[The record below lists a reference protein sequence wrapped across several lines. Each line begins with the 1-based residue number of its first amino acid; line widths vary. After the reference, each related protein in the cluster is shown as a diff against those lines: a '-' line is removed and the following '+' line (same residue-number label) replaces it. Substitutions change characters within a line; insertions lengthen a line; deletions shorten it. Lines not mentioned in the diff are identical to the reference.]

1 MANVSRA
8 ALVSLAPPGSSQRDV
23 GLRVSPIEGGRLWDV
38 VRTEMIGIPV
48 HALRTVGSVE
58 AAAAVLELIEGTTK
72 DVTLV
77 TFANPGAVPLARRSA
92 TYRQA
97 LREFDYVLPDGIGMC
112 LAVRWLHDVRAERV
126 SFDTTS
132 LAPTVFAWASA
143 HDLRIVLVGGGLGVA
158 DTARAR
164 IIDSFP
170 AINVVGS
177 FDGFG
182 AMEAKAR
189 EVRELKPDIVICGM
203 GSGRQESFLLELK
216 SQGWQGLGITCGG
229 YLDQLSRGMTYY
241 PAWIDAANLRWA
253 YRLIQE
259 PGRLWRR
266 YLIDYSYFG
275 LLVCKARLSKR
286 WRAYA

>member
-8 ALVSLAPPGSSQRDV
+8 ALGSLASPGSSQRDA
-23 GLRVSPIEGGRLWDV
+23 GPRAPAIETGRLWHV
-38 VRTEMIGIPV
+38 TRTEIVGIPV
-48 HALRTVGSVE
+48 HALRTVGSIQASV
-58 AAAAVLELIEGTTK
+58 AVLELIEGTTK
-72 DVTLV
+72 DTMLL
-77 TFANPGAVPLARRSA
+77 TFANPGAVPLARRST
-92 TYRQA
+92 TYRQS
-97 LREFDYVLPDGIGMC
+97 LREFDYILPDGIGMC
-112 LAVRWLHDVRAERV
+112 LAIRWLHNMPAERV

-132 LAPTVFAWASA
+132 LAPAVFAWACSN
-143 HDLRIVLVGGGLGVA
+143 DLRIVLVGGGLGVA
-158 DTARAR
+158 DTARTR
-164 IIDSFP
+164 IVESFP
-170 AINVVGS
+170 TIKVVGS

-216 SQGWQGLGITCGG
+216 AQGWRGLGITCGG

-253 YRLIQE
+253 YRLMQE

-286 WRAYA
+286 RRAYA